1 VTEILFVI
9 KDDPEVDST
18 LRTHAQRGSYNKY
31 ARIARDPP
39 VRRSTTWSEALLP
52 WHPTGPLD
60 RKTLTKAYWP
70 VSSPRCQMPVLW

>member
-1 VTEILFVI
+1 MTEILFVI

-18 LRTHAQRGSYNKY
+18 VRTHAQRGSYNKY

-52 WHPTGPLD
+52 WHLRVRWTGRL
-60 RKTLTKAYWP
+60 LTKAYWP